1 MSYDTYRHASSWER
15 CFAQQRPVASFVVGG
30 RPNPQSLL
38 LAISGSPSPPRSPP
52 TPSPTST
59 AATLANTVRRLMHLT
74 VHQSGHGLARVGIL
88 EKDLWPKWSSWGKV
102 NSRHA
107 HTEAAPAA
115 TCAPVSYDPSLRCST
130 LHAGRSRPPPHSTAV
145 LSYAHAETESIS
157 SSNREQLSRTS
168 GRPCV
173 ADRHIC
179 TSPADNALSPTR
191 PLACALPDQLGN
203 AIGAFKVQAN
213 QSTGTASL
221 DELLR
226 YSDWGEGGI
235 GMDVRMEVGIER

>member
-1 MSYDTYRHASSWER
+1 MRSSQ
-15 CFAQQRPVASFVVGG
+15 A
-30 RPNPQSLL
+30 
-38 LAISGSPSPPRSPP
+38 
-52 TPSPTST
+52 
-59 AATLANTVRRLMHLT
+59 TVRWRSLKMPQPPPVSARLDREGRCGRGPIAAACAART
-74 VHQSGHGLARVGIL
+74 ARVPL
-88 EKDLWPKWSSWGKV
+88 PTA
-102 NSRHA
+102 R
-107 HTEAAPAA
+107 
-115 TCAPVSYDPSLRCST
+115 CARTPGPWT
-130 LHAGRSRPPPHSTAV
+130 RSRPPPHSTAV

-235 GMDVRMEVGIER
+235 GMDVRMEVGIERKGWRQGCR